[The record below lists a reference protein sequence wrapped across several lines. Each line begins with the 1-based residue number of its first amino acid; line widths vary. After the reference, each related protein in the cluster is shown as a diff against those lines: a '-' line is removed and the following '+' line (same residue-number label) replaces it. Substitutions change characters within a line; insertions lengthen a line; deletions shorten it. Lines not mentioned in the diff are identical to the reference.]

1 MHKYVQLLQENPDFA
16 RIWLGQV
23 VSLLGDWFN
32 TITLVA
38 LVTAYS
44 PEYTGLAVSGLLL
57 ARFIPPMLISPFAGV
72 LVDRFD
78 RKQLLLWSN
87 WLRAI
92 VVALL
97 VLTTNGAEWLWAIYV
112 LSIVQFILSA
122 VFEPAQ
128 SAALPNLVSGS
139 DLIPANT
146 LVNITWS
153 AMLAFGAVI
162 GGVVGSL
169 LGANV
174 ALLVDAL
181 SFVIAGLLILPIP
194 RAKFKDAANE
204 TRTHD
209 NISDTSFREG
219 LRFLKRNREIAGT
232 LLIKFGTSLG
242 NVDTLMAIFATQIF
256 ILGEGGQVSLGIMYS
271 SFGIGA
277 VLGPILLNR
286 WNDGSVFDMRRLV
299 IVGFLMAT
307 LGWIALGSA
316 WSLVVVCL
324 ALILRAMGGSANW
337 TYSTVVI
344 QKQVPDLYR
353 GRMFSM
359 DMAFFYAAT
368 VISTVLHGSLVDAL
382 GKEHIRTIAFGT
394 MLISLLP
401 LALWTWFTRRIER
414 REQRQETVIVPQT

>member
-1 MHKYVQLLQENPDFA
+1 MQKYVSFLRENPDFA
-16 RIWLGQV
+16 RIWMAQV

-44 PEYTGLAVSGLLL
+44 PEYTGLAVSGFLL

-72 LVDRFD
+72 LVDRLD
-78 RKQLLLWSN
+78 RKQLLIWSN
-87 WLRAI
+87 WLRAL
-92 VVALL
+92 VVGLL
-97 VLTTNGAEWLWAIYV
+97 IFTTGGAQWLWAIY
-112 LSIVQFILSA
+112 LLTMLQFILSS

-128 SAALPNLVSGS
+128 SAALPNLVRGS
-139 DLIPANT
+139 DLIKANT

-169 LGANV
+169 LGSNV
-174 ALLVDAL
+174 ALVVDAL
-181 SFVIAGLLILPIP
+181 TFVVAGLLILPIP
-194 RAKFKDAANE
+194 REKFKDVIAEVKVQDGIA
-204 TRTHD
+204 
-209 NISDTSFREG
+209 DTSFGEG
-219 LRFLKRNREIAGT
+219 VRFLRRNREIVGT

-271 SFGIGA
+271 AFGIGA
-277 VLGPILLNR
+277 VLGPLILNR
-286 WNDGSVFDMRRLV
+286 WNDGSIFKMRRLV
-299 IVGFLMAT
+299 ILGFLGAT
-307 LGWIALGSA
+307 LGWIVLGSA
-316 WSLVVVCL
+316 WSLVAVCL
-324 ALILRAMGGSANW
+324 ALVLRAMGGSVNW
-337 TYSTVVI
+337 TYSTVMI

-368 VISTVLHGSLVDAL
+368 VISTLLHGSLVDAL

-394 MLISLLP
+394 MLLSLVP
-401 LALWTWFTRRIER
+401 LALWAWFTRRVER
-414 REQRQETVIVPQT
+414 HDQPVAVVAPQA

>member
-1 MHKYVQLLQENPDFA
+1 MQKYVSFLRENPDFA
-16 RIWLGQV
+16 RIWMAQV

-38 LVTAYS
+38 LVTVYS
-44 PEYTGLAVSGLLL
+44 PEYTGLAVSGFLL

-78 RKQLLLWSN
+78 RKRLLIWSN
-87 WLRAI
+87 WLRA
-92 VVALL
+92 VVVGLL
-97 VLTTNGAEWLWAIYV
+97 VFTTGGAQWLWAIY
-112 LSIVQFILSA
+112 LLTMLQFILSS

-128 SAALPNLVSGS
+128 SAALPNLVRGA
-139 DLIPANT
+139 DLIKANT

-181 SFVIAGLLILPIP
+181 TFAIAGLLILPIP
-194 RAKFKDAANE
+194 REKFKDVVAELKAHE
-204 TRTHD
+204 
-209 NISDTSFREG
+209 SVADTSFREG
-219 LRFLKRNREIAGT
+219 LRFLRRNREIVGT

-271 SFGIGA
+271 AFGIGA
-277 VLGPILLNR
+277 VLGPLLLNR
-286 WNDGSVFDMRRLV
+286 WNDGSVFKMRRLV
-299 IVGFLMAT
+299 ILGFLGAT
-307 LGWIALGSA
+307 FGWIALGSA

-324 ALILRAMGGSANW
+324 ALVLRAMGGSVNW
-337 TYSTVVI
+337 TYSTVMI

-368 VISTVLHGSLVDAL
+368 VISTLLHGSLVDAL

-394 MLISLLP
+394 MLLSLVP
-401 LALWTWFTRRIER
+401 LALWTWFTRRVER
-414 REQRQETVIVPQT
+414 HEQPAAVVAPQA

>member
-1 MHKYVQLLQENPDFA
+1 MRKYVSFLRENPDFA
-16 RIWLGQV
+16 RIWMSQV

-44 PEYTGLAVSGLLL
+44 PEYTGLAVSGFLL
-57 ARFIPPMLISPFAGV
+57 ARFIPPMIISPFAGV

-78 RKQLLLWSN
+78 RKRLLIWSN

-92 VVALL
+92 VVGLL
-97 VLTTNGAEWLWAIYV
+97 VFTTGDAQWLWAIY
-112 LSIVQFILSA
+112 LLTMLQFILSS

-128 SAALPNLVSGS
+128 SAALPNLVRGS
-139 DLIPANT
+139 DLIKANT

-174 ALLVDAL
+174 ALVIDAL
-181 SFVIAGLLILPIP
+181 TFAVAGLLILPIP
-194 RAKFKDAANE
+194 REKFKDVVAEVKAHE
-204 TRTHD
+204 
-209 NISDTSFREG
+209 SVADTSFREG
-219 LRFLKRNREIAGT
+219 LRFLRRNREIVGT

-271 SFGIGA
+271 AFGIGA
-277 VLGPILLNR
+277 VLGPLILNR
-286 WNDGSVFDMRRLV
+286 WNDGTVFTMRRLV
-299 IVGFLMAT
+299 ILGFLGAT
-307 LGWIALGSA
+307 LGWIVLGSA

-324 ALILRAMGGSANW
+324 ALVLRAMGGSVNW
-337 TYSTVVI
+337 TYSTVMI

-368 VISTVLHGSLVDAL
+368 VISTLLHGSLVDAL

-394 MLISLLP
+394 MLLSLVP
-401 LALWTWFTRRIER
+401 LALWAWFTRRVER
-414 REQRQETVIVPQT
+414 HSQPEAVVAPQA

>member
-1 MHKYVQLLQENPDFA
+1 MQKYVSFLRENPDFA
-16 RIWLGQV
+16 RIWMAQV

-38 LVTAYS
+38 LVTVYS
-44 PEYTGLAVSGLLL
+44 PEYTGLAVSGFLL

-78 RKQLLLWSN
+78 RKRLLIWSN
-87 WLRAI
+87 WLRA
-92 VVALL
+92 VVVGLL
-97 VLTTNGAEWLWAIYV
+97 VFTTGGAQWLWAIY
-112 LSIVQFILSA
+112 LLTMLQFILSS

-128 SAALPNLVSGS
+128 SAALPNLVRGA
-139 DLIPANT
+139 DLIKANT

-174 ALLVDAL
+174 ALLVDAVT
-181 SFVIAGLLILPIP
+181 FAIAGLLILPIP
-194 RAKFKDAANE
+194 REKFKDVVAEIKAHE
-204 TRTHD
+204 
-209 NISDTSFREG
+209 SVADTSFREG
-219 LRFLKRNREIAGT
+219 LRFLRRNREIVGT

-271 SFGIGA
+271 AFGIGA
-277 VLGPILLNR
+277 VLGPLLLNR
-286 WNDGSVFDMRRLV
+286 WNDGSVFKMRRLV
-299 IVGFLMAT
+299 ILGFLGAT

-324 ALILRAMGGSANW
+324 ALVLRAMGGSVNW
-337 TYSTVVI
+337 TYSTVMI

-368 VISTVLHGSLVDAL
+368 VISTLLHGSLVDAL

-394 MLISLLP
+394 MLLSLVP
-401 LALWTWFTRRIER
+401 LALWTWFTRRVER
-414 REQRQETVIVPQT
+414 HEQPVAVIAPQA

>member
-1 MHKYVQLLQENPDFA
+1 MQKYVSFLRENPDFA
-16 RIWLGQV
+16 RIWMAQV

-38 LVTAYS
+38 LVTVYS
-44 PEYTGLAVSGLLL
+44 PEYTGLAVSGFLL

-78 RKQLLLWSN
+78 RKRLLIWSN
-87 WLRAI
+87 WLRA
-92 VVALL
+92 VVVGLL
-97 VLTTNGAEWLWAIYV
+97 VFTTGGAQWLWAIY
-112 LSIVQFILSA
+112 LLTMLQFILSS

-128 SAALPNLVSGS
+128 SAALPNLVRGA
-139 DLIPANT
+139 DLIKANT

-174 ALLVDAL
+174 ALLVDAVT
-181 SFVIAGLLILPIP
+181 FAIAGLLILPIP
-194 RAKFKDAANE
+194 REKFKDVVAEIKAHE
-204 TRTHD
+204 
-209 NISDTSFREG
+209 SVADTSFREG
-219 LRFLKRNREIAGT
+219 LRFLRRNREIVGT

-271 SFGIGA
+271 AFGIGA
-277 VLGPILLNR
+277 VLGPLLLNR
-286 WNDGSVFDMRRLV
+286 WNDGSVFKMRRLV
-299 IVGFLMAT
+299 ILGFLGAT

-324 ALILRAMGGSANW
+324 ALVLRAMGGSVNW
-337 TYSTVVI
+337 TYSTVMI

-368 VISTVLHGSLVDAL
+368 VISTLLHGSLVDAL

-394 MLISLLP
+394 MLLSLVP
-401 LALWTWFTRRIER
+401 LALWTWFTRRVER
-414 REQRQETVIVPQT
+414 HEQPAAVVAPQA